1 MMKEYCFLKKGY
13 LYYMADYC
21 GYTENV
27 ARAGLYEK
35 SVAEAYEADSAANAN
50 GATVAI
56 PVSECPWTVTEL
68 NDQIHTLTIIRDAK
82 ETFAMKETFTMRCNQ
97 CGKDYQASRE
107 AVYSP
112 IQICRHCAEEMYKG
126 NKNENHVQ

>member
-1 MMKEYCFLKKGY
+1 MTEYCFLKKGR

-21 GYTENV
+21 GYTEHMS
-27 ARAGLYEK
+27 RAGLYEK
-35 SVAEAYEADSAANAN
+35 SVAEAYHADSAANAN
-50 GATVAI
+50 GATVAVPI
-56 PVSECPWTVTEL
+56 HECYWTIAEL
-68 NDQIHTLTIIRDAK
+68 NAQIDTLTTIRDAK
-82 ETFAMKETFTMRCNQ
+82 EKYMNETFTMKCNQ

-112 IQICRHCAEEMYKG
+112 VQICRHCAEEMYKG